1 MYSNESDAKL
11 HRRKTELTYFISN
24 EICELKKTDEES
36 VALQKSQELV
46 KLGEEYFDIKIE
58 IYRRKEGL
66 AMQLAFSKAMSDFE
80 KVLNNNLAETRKEFA
95 ETRKEFAETRKE
107 VQEVRSE
114 MNAVHAEMKSS
125 KNYNM
130 MAFIAIVVGVI
141 GFFVALATVVS
152 KAVGWIP

>member
-1 MYSNESDAKL
+1 MYSNETDATL
-11 HRRKTELTYFISN
+11 HHRKTELTYFISN
-24 EICELKKTDEES
+24 EICELKKTDNES

-66 AMQLAFSKAMSDFE
+66 AMQLAFSKAISDFE
-80 KVLNNNLAETRKEFA
+80 KVLNKELA

-130 MAFIAIVVGVI
+130 MAFIAIVMGII
-141 GFFVALATVVS
+141 GFFIALATIVS

>member
-1 MYSNESDAKL
+1 
-11 HRRKTELTYFISN
+11 
-24 EICELKKTDEES
+24 
-36 VALQKSQELV
+36 
-46 KLGEEYFDIKIE
+46 
-58 IYRRKEGL
+58 
-66 AMQLAFSKAMSDFE
+66 
-80 KVLNNNLAETRKEFA
+80 

-141 GFFVALATVVS
+141 GFFVALATIVS

>member
-1 MYSNESDAKL
+1 MYSNETDATL
-11 HRRKTELTYFISN
+11 HHRKTELTYFISN
-24 EICELKKTDEES
+24 EICELKKTDNES

-95 ETRKEFAETRKE
+95 ETRKE

-130 MAFIAIVVGVI
+130 MAFIAIVMGVI
-141 GFFVALATVVS
+141 GFFIALATIVF
-152 KAVGWIP
+152 KAVGWIH